1 MLTCCRH
8 SRNAP
13 PPASETVIDSLPKR
27 KVTDEEVGKKED
39 SLIMIGCILIVL
51 VAQQVDCAVCKE
63 EFVPTEE
70 AIELPCQHMFHEDC
84 IKPWLKVNGT
94 CPVW

>member
-27 KVTDEEVGKKED
+27 KVTEEEVGKNED
-39 SLIMIGCILIVL
+39 SMIMIGCIY
-51 VAQQVDCAVCKE
+51 
-63 EFVPTEE
+63 
-70 AIELPCQHMFHEDC
+70 
-84 IKPWLKVNGT
+84 
-94 CPVW
+94 